1 MNRSS
6 LEQKSMLKM
15 FSTCQQTDKWKHCVW
30 VTEYFHCLTEASLFS
45 HMWRALSHLPVS
57 SLLCLHGDEGFPTK
71 TPSAPPFH
79 SKLTTTPTNW
89 STGSEQRENE
99 WEWGFPMNIALD
111 VWKGILRTCCITS
124 WQEMETWNTGIR
136 STCGMCMWST
146 KGFGKILFHTN
157 QET

>member
-1 MNRSS
+1 MKTLCVSGGIFPLPHRSVS
-6 LEQKSMLKM
+6 LQSHVKSS
-15 FSTCQQTDKWKHCVW
+15 FTSA
-30 VTEYFHCLTEASLFS
+30 CLQPA
-45 HMWRALSHLPVS
+45 VS
-57 SLLCLHGDEGFPTK
+57 PWWWGIPTK
-71 TPSAPPFH
+71 TPSAPPFP
-79 SKLTTTPTNW
+79 SKPTPTPTNS

-99 WEWGFPMNIALD
+99 WEWGFPMNTALD

-157 QET
+157 QDTYAHTLAER